1 MKFVCVPCDQPM
13 KLTEVGPPDRGS
25 LAVRFACPA
34 CGYEMAMLT
43 NPYETQLVSSLGVR
57 IGSEAEHAPAG
68 LNPAEPSTGQ
78 PTESSGCP
86 FPAMVAQAS
95 GAGPDAGRSGS
106 GGVENPETTAPALY
120 WTPEAEARLVNI
132 PVFVRPMARA
142 GIERFARERGCE
154 RVDEV
159 LLDEARAF
167 FGM

>member
-1 MKFVCVPCDQPM
+1 M
-13 KLTEVGPPDRGS
+13 KLMEVGPPDRGS
-25 LAVRFACPA
+25 LAVRYACPA

-43 NPYETQLVSSLGVR
+43 NPHETQMVMSLGVR
-57 IGSEAEHAPAG
+57 IGAEGQNSAAG
-68 LNPAEPSTGQ
+68 LSPSAPSTGQ

-86 FPAMVAQAS
+86 FSAMVAQTS
-95 GAGPDAGRSGS
+95 GAGPDAGQSGS
-106 GGVENPETTAPALY
+106 GGLESPGTSAPALY

-154 RVDEV
+154 CVDEA